1 MKKVYIILQI
11 SLVVLLAA
19 ACSDFLTREP
29 LDQLTDQSLTY
40 TAEQCKVY
48 VNKYYTV
55 WGSPASVFK
64 ADVGSDNLLS
74 YSYSQNPDL
83 IDTRTVPASG
93 GGWGAG
99 EWGNIRSVNFL
110 LDNYTKSTELDK
122 VEPFV
127 GEAKFFRAWYYFE
140 QFLTKFGGVPWID
153 TQLGLDSP
161 ELYLPRAKRHE
172 TADNILADLDYAI
185 EKIPSF
191 SAQENGR
198 ISKEVVQ
205 LYKARVALYEGTWE
219 KYHAGT
225 PFAGEG
231 NVQKYFQEARDAAL
245 AVINSDALG
254 LDNVGV
260 KDGYHL
266 LFNQYDYSGSREIM
280 LWRKYDRT
288 IGIVHSDTRNM
299 GWNGDGI
306 GLTKGLVEAY
316 LCIDTDGK
324 ARPIS
329 VASNYQG
336 DENILTVVANRD
348 PRLTQTMYAPG
359 RPRTIRDGKDTTV
372 IFTKPSVNHTDSE
385 KSSTGY
391 EFCKSLDTDYEQQFV
406 SFNCDKGTPIFRY
419 AEALLIYAEAKAE
432 LGELTQNDLD
442 ISINLLRDRV
452 GMPHLSLDPGYTDP
466 KGEFT
471 AARGYGGVP
480 VSNILQEIRRE
491 RRVELACEGFRHNDL
506 KRWRAHHLWNHDKIQ
521 GCKTA
526 QFKDLTWLV
535 DFFKTFPVPAGI
547 NDGYDAFMNVTV
559 AQWVPE
565 CVEGN
570 NYWTDDEGYFAP
582 YRNWIPDGHFKF
594 DPNKAYLLPIPTEQ
608 LTVNDRL
615 EQNPGWQ

>member
-1 MKKVYIILQI
+1 M
-11 SLVVLLAA
+11 VLLLA
-19 ACSDFLTREP
+19 ACSDFLEREP
-29 LDQLTDQSLTY
+29 LDQLTDQGLTY
-40 TAEQCKVY
+40 TANQCKVY

-55 WGSPASVFK
+55 WGSPSSVFK
-64 ADVGSDNLLS
+64 ADVGSDNQLS
-74 YSYSQNPDL
+74 YSYSQNSDL

-93 GGWGAG
+93 GGWGTG

-122 VEPFV
+122 AEAFV

-140 QFLTKFGGVPWID
+140 QFLTKFGGVPWIE
-153 TQLGLDSP
+153 TQLGLESP
-161 ELYLPRAKRHE
+161 ELYTPRAKRHE
-172 TADNILADLDYAI
+172 IADHILADLDYAI

-191 SAQENGR
+191 SAQESGR
-198 ISKEVVQ
+198 VSREVAQ

-225 PFAGEG
+225 VFAGEG
-231 NVQKYFQEARDAAL
+231 DVQKYLQVARDAAL
-245 AVINSDALG
+245 AVINSG
-254 LDNVGV
+254 VFTLDNVGV
-260 KDGYHL
+260 YDGYHL
-266 LFNQYDYSGSREIM
+266 LFNQHDYSGSREIM
-280 LWRKYDRT
+280 LWRKYDLAL
-288 IGIVHSDTRNM
+288 GIKHGDSRNI

-306 GLTKGLVEAY
+306 GLTRSLVDAY
-316 LCIDTDGK
+316 LCLDTDGK
-324 ARPIS
+324 ARPAS

-336 DENILTVVANRD
+336 DDNLLNVIANRD

-359 RPRTIRDGKDTTV
+359 RPRTINGKDTTL
-372 IFTKPSVNHTDSE
+372 IFTKPSINRSDSE
-385 KSSTGY
+385 KCPTGY
-391 EFCKSLDTDYEQQFV
+391 EFCKSLDTDHDQQFLV
-406 SFNCDKGTPIFRY
+406 NSGEKGTPIFRY

-432 LGELTQNDLD
+432 LGELTQQDLD
-442 ISINLLRDRV
+442 RSVNLLRDRV

-471 AARGYGGVP
+471 AARGYEGVP

-526 QFKDLTWLV
+526 QFEDLTWLV

-547 NDGYDAFMNVTV
+547 NGGYDEFMNVTV
-559 AQWVPE
+559 TQWIPE

-582 YRNWIPDGHFKF
+582 YKNWIPDGHFKF
-594 DPNKAYLLPIPTEQ
+594 DPNKAYLLPIPTDQ
-608 LTVNDRL
+608 LVVNDQL
-615 EQNPGWQ
+615 VQNPGWQ